1 MLVSEAVGRAL
12 AELEVDVMFGLMGS
26 GNLAFTNAA
35 RHAAWPSTPP
45 GTRAARSA
53 WPTGTRG

>member
-35 RHAAWPSTPP
+35 RDA
-45 GTRAARSA
+45 G
-53 WPTGTRG
+53 GG